1 MTTSRRPAANL
12 LVTRGV
18 IQGVQEVDSGS
29 NRNDGTPS
37 PMRLSDRLIAF
48 VIVEWL
54 LAGCAYFVSWD
65 ETMRS
70 WEGHQIAEFTAL
82 NGEPQTVRAIEGG
95 LLEYKFPLPKVDAS
109 CVQYWI
115 VDAKGL
121 MKAFH
126 YDGRCRPI

>member
-18 IQGVQEVDSGS
+18 IQGVQEFDSGS

-37 PMRLSDRLIAF
+37 PMRLSDRLIPF
-48 VIVEWL
+48 VIVQWL